1 MGEWSGHELFTDKCH
16 AIIHGKAK
24 TCIICGGYISYG
36 WLTANHIY
44 CSKECRSS
52 DSSTIYQKTVQTHIE
67 KYGDNYKE
75 VIREKAKQTCLDRY
89 GVDNPMKSQE
99 FREQHNITSPFDRAD
114 VREKIKK
121 TLIEKYG
128 VDNPMKTD
136 DIKEKR
142 KATCRKNM
150 AVMHL
155 QHLKMLDKK

>member
-1 MGEWSGHELFTDKCH
+1 
-16 AIIHGKAK
+16 
-24 TCIICGGYISYG
+24 
-36 WLTANHIY
+36 
-44 CSKECRSS
+44 
-52 DSSTIYQKTVQTHIE
+52 
-67 KYGDNYKE
+67 
-75 VIREKAKQTCLDRY
+75 
-89 GVDNPMKSQE
+89 MKSQE